1 MTPAELPGYLRALRE
16 RAAYAVIPAAD
27 AMGGHFERRVKER
40 LTERSHP
47 RGTRTPAP
55 PGGPPAMESGSLAAS
70 VAMVPASTPVVAV
83 SSVAPHR
90 SPRDWV
96 QEWGCDNIRP
106 VRFPYMH
113 FWYDGE
119 RFEKIVN
126 VPERSYMR
134 TTLAIVLADGSL
146 TAAGA
151 QAFYDAMWG

>member
-1 MTPAELPGYLRALRE
+1 MTPEELPGYLRALRE

-27 AMGGHFERRVKER
+27 AMGSHFEHRVKER
-40 LTERSHP
+40 LTERSHV

-55 PGGPPAMESGSLAAS
+55 EGGPPAMESGSLAAS

-96 QEWGCDNIRP
+96 QEWGVPEIH
-106 VRFPYMH
+106 VRRAPFMH

-119 RFEKIVN
+119 RFEKVVHI
-126 VPERSYMR
+126 PSRSYIRSTRDM
-134 TTLAIVLADGSL
+134 LIADGSL
-146 TAAGA
+146 REAAA
-151 QAFYDAMWG
+151 RAFYEALWG